1 MPWPDRRSLAC
12 LLLLCVG
19 LAQAESSENTAKLK
33 LSKQINPDTPEEEL
47 APPTLMQRLRHCN
60 DGTDRSDGWLRHL
73 TREDQAQTSRRFGQ
87 PCDVDWHKPIF
98 ILPYSYSRDYESS
111 QTEVLFAVSAKLRP
125 LGPPLYFAYS
135 QRSFWS
141 LYDSERSRPF
151 RETVFNPEVF
161 YRWIPKSAT
170 QDLNWGFDG
179 GYEHE
184 SNGQDIPESRSW
196 DRLYIAPFI
205 ERGGT
210 ALQAKFWYR
219 LPEDDKKDENDPGG
233 DDNPDIDR
241 YLGYGEIHLFRQI
254 NRDRRLNAM
263 FRYNPAT
270 GYGALR
276 IEHLDRLGDGD
287 LFWNVY
293 LWHGYGESL
302 TDYNDSVTRIGVGFA
317 LSP

>member
-73 TREDQAQTSRRFGQ
+73 TREDQAQTPRRFGQ

-141 LYDSERSRPF
+141 LYDAERSRPF

-170 QDLNWGFDG
+170 QELNWGLDG

-210 ALQAKFWYR
+210 ALQAKF
-219 LPEDDKKDENDPGG
+219 L
-233 DDNPDIDR
+233 
-241 YLGYGEIHLFRQI
+241 
-254 NRDRRLNAM
+254 